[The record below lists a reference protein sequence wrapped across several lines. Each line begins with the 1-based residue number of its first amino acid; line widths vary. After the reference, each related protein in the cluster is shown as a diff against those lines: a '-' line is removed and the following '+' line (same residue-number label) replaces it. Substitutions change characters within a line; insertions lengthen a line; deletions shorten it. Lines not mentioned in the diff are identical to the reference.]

1 MRTVVKHSYIQARS
15 GNAKAKAIAH
25 LNYIQ
30 HRSGHDKEQGG
41 RLFFDKDRD
50 ELNGAEFRQGIKSA
64 PRYGTVMHKFIL
76 SPGVQGVNLK
86 EYTREI
92 MEELGEVRGQ
102 DLQWQAVVHTNTEH
116 DHVHVAVLGYDDRGG
131 RVKFGKHDH
140 EHARAVGDRYIERK
154 HEFDRY
160 YDRTL
165 DRILGTEQPK
175 REFDLDKLTDTYYRP
190 EKEYEKKKGGKGS
203 RTRESEPHDKYRTNL
218 PVRRKGRKQRLVE
231 ARGRKDSDYFHDLYV
246 SNTNRQRLEQLK
258 EARPELS
265 ESIEQ
270 QLAAQDKHDAERRAQ
285 NAKQVAELERILG
298 ISSYEPKRNGA
309 ALKSAEKPQER
320 DEKRTGLDIGADTP
334 GSRSEQEQVLPFE
347 EKKIPEKDKTEGS
360 HERKKDEK
368 LHEPDKEKTD
378 EKEKEKE
385 QEKQQQLRDQEI
397 KERVLKEMEDI
408 QVGFHLAQEMER
420 HRIESERLLR
430 EKEEEERRLRE
441 EEERRRR
448 EEEER
453 RQEMQSGDDEEY

>member
-15 GNAKAKAIAH
+15 ANAKAKAIAH

-50 ELNGAEFRQGIKSA
+50 ESSGAEFRHEIKNAS
-64 PRYGTVMHKFIL
+64 RYGTVMHKLIL
-76 SPGVQGVNLK
+76 SPGVQGTNLK
-86 EYTREI
+86 EYTREV
-92 MEELGEVRGQ
+92 MEELGEARGQ
-102 DLQWQAVVHTNTEH
+102 DLIWQAVAHTNTEH
-116 DHVHVAVLGYDDRGG
+116 DHVHVTVLGHDYRGG
-131 RVKFGKHDH
+131 RVKFTRHDH

-165 DRILGTEQPK
+165 DRILGTEQPP

-190 EKEYEKKKGGKGS
+190 EKEYEKKKGGRGS
-203 RTRESEPHDKYRTNL
+203 RGRKGDKSKESETHERYRTNL
-218 PVRRKGRKQRLVE
+218 PFRRKGRKQRLIE
-231 ARGRKDSDYFHDLYV
+231 SRGRKDSDYFHDLYV

-258 EARPELS
+258 EARPELRD
-265 ESIEQ
+265 SIEQ

-298 ISSYEPKRNGA
+298 IGSFESKKHES
-309 ALKSAEKPQER
+309 ALKATEKPQEKEQKKAEFEIGSESSGSKVEPEHEQMLF
-320 DEKRTGLDIGADTP
+320 DEKKVPA
-334 GSRSEQEQVLPFE
+334 
-347 EKKIPEKDKTEGS
+347 KDKMDES
-360 HERKKDEK
+360 ERKKGEK
-368 LHEPDKEKTD
+368 PREAEKEKQD
-378 EKEKEKE
+378 EKERLLK
-385 QEKQQQLRDQEI
+385 DQEI
-397 KERVLKEMEDI
+397 LERARKEAADI
-408 QVGFHLAQEMER
+408 QVGYHLHQEMER
-420 HRIESERLLR
+420 QRIESERRAR

-453 RQEMQSGDDEEY
+453 RQAMQSGDDEEY